1 MFFSAHQNYCFTKIN
16 WECNQNLSMYTP
28 SRSLKEQ
35 PYLYPSHLAAFKF
48 KTFWSNNFNI
58 NSIFIIIITWKGL
71 WRILIIQIIWTRM
84 KTYFSIFKF
93 AFEYISIEFVCN
105 LDIATTF
112 EDFAESFYTSF
123 KYIRFWQRF

>member
-1 MFFSAHQNYCFTKIN
+1 
-16 WECNQNLSMYTP
+16 
-28 SRSLKEQ
+28 
-35 PYLYPSHLAAFKF
+35 
-48 KTFWSNNFNI
+48 
-58 NSIFIIIITWKGL
+58 
-71 WRILIIQIIWTRM
+71 M

-123 KYIRFWQRF
+123 I